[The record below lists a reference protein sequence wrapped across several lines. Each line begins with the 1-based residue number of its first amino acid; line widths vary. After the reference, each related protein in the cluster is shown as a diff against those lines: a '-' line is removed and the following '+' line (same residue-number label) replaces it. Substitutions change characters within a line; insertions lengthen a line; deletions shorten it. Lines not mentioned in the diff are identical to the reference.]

1 MRDGP
6 GSLFRQEA
14 ERAVTQPIGDIT
26 HFPVARTWHLT
37 VTLLLIAILSIFFLG
52 FASVS
57 KKVSM
62 QGTVIPK
69 NGTHRVTADRPGIVS
84 GVSVY
89 NGNLIK
95 PGDLL
100 LSISSDRIAVP
111 GESST
116 QSLVSINKGLSVLAT
131 GESDARIAMIESR
144 IDQARQALDATR
156 IEANGLKESLDL
168 QERRISLAR
177 ETLESGQILE
187 SQKLISTYELR
198 QLEENVLRLSQDLL
212 SLRRQRVSSLS
223 SIDQLNS
230 QIRSMMAEQKLA
242 ARQRDTSLA
251 ELESRKISLISDGA
265 SAITSPIQGRLT
277 AFKLRSGDRVSSEQT
292 IGYIVPIDS
301 EPLIELWAPSKA
313 IGGIRIGSP
322 VALMYDAYPFQK
334 HGLSYGKIISVDSS
348 PTDIFDL
355 PAQFQRDEA
364 LYRLVVRPDS
374 DKTPT
379 GADLMPGMRL
389 TADVTLE
396 RRTFLDLIFQPFRS
410 TLDRLGEE

>member
-1 MRDGP
+1 
-6 GSLFRQEA
+6 
-14 ERAVTQPIGDIT
+14 
-26 HFPVARTWHLT
+26 
-37 VTLLLIAILSIFFLG
+37 
-52 FASVS
+52 
-57 KKVSM
+57 M